1 MTTEIMIIFVV
12 ILALM
17 AVFTWAL
24 LTIEKR
30 TSDNHRMLLQINEE
44 QWEVTQKYRQV
55 VFTVL
60 QEIAECQQEEAEKRK
75 GESKTK
81 TFWY

>member
-1 MTTEIMIIFVV
+1 MTAEIIIVFATIFV
-12 ILALM
+12 LM
-17 AVFTWAL
+17 AAFIWAL
-24 LTIEKR
+24 ITLDKR
-30 TSDNHRMLLQINEE
+30 TNDNLRTLMSIHEE